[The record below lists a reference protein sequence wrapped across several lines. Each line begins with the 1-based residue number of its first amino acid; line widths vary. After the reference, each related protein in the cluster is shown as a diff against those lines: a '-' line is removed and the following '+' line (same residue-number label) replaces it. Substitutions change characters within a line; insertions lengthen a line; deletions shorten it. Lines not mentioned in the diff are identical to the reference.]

1 MHRTLVRVAN
11 AGLVVFGL
19 ALVIV
24 LGTGGTRLELGPFSI
39 GLRET
44 AAPLTFLGLF
54 AALRLATASRAS
66 GLEARLVTFLARQGL
81 PPRDAP
87 ATWPSSVRAGA
98 LIGMGLGV
106 AAAVADLARLLLS
119 AGTPGVAAPDVPALG
134 AVLAGLGLAA
144 GAVAGSLAGLV
155 AYGVPALRGTRL
167 GRYEAGRWTL
177 VQLLALAPALAWL
190 APEPLPEEHLPPVLL
205 ATALALALSLALAF
219 LAVPAAVLRARRGR
233 WGLAVTG
240 LAILAIVLGGVVV
253 AALGPGGLYGPA
265 RDAAYPN
272 VLLVSISGLRP
283 RYIGAYQAPGHF
295 TPVLNALAF
304 RGATF
309 DEVVSPSVDLAP
321 AAASALTGLYP
332 SAHGLRAPGD
342 RLRPGIEGLP
352 EVLAGHGFRTGAFV
366 SSRALAGRATNIG
379 ALFERY
385 DDPTTLRDWLARTA
399 LGRPVVGRLAPPPP
413 MRSAEATVGGFRE
426 WLTSLPRGPWF
437 AWVELAGPLQPQP
450 EPPPPERVALAG
462 QRLPDVTRRV
472 DPPPAW
478 APPGTGAR
486 PVRDWLY
493 GYALAVRAADAQLDV
508 LQQVVTTRG
517 DWHRTLLVVVS
528 EIGAPLGEDGPW
540 FERPTTLG
548 ENLVLVP
555 WIASGYGV
563 RPGIAI
569 EGPCSLVDVAPTVL
583 GLIGLG
589 GAREA
594 EGEDLS
600 RYLTAGGNA
609 TRDPHSGPVFTELVP
624 ANGSPGY
631 DAWRAIRLGR
641 WKLLRG
647 PGGNERLFV
656 TEDGDER
663 EIALPRGHEERQ
675 RQRLSDM
682 LSLRLAQEARHP

>member
-1 MHRTLVRVAN
+1 MHRALVRVSN

-39 GLRET
+39 GLKEA
-44 AAPLTFLGLF
+44 AAPLTFLGLL

-87 ATWPSSVRAGA
+87 ATWPSSLRAGA
-98 LIGMGLGV
+98 MIGMGLGV
-106 AAAVADLARLLLS
+106 AAAIADLARLLLS
-119 AGTPGVAAPDVPALG
+119 AGTPGVAASDVPPLG
-134 AVLAGLGLAA
+134 AALVGLGLAA
-144 GAVAGSLAGLV
+144 GAACGSVAGLL
-155 AYGVPALRGTRL
+155 AYGVPTLRGVRL
-167 GRYEAGRWTL
+167 GRYETGRWTL
-177 VQLLALAPALAWL
+177 VQLLAVAPTLAWL

-205 ATALALALSLALAF
+205 ATALAVPLTLALAF

-233 WGLAVTG
+233 WGVAVTG

-272 VLLVSISGLRP
+272 VLLVSVSGLR
-283 RYIGAYQAPGHF
+283 RDWVGVYHAPGHY
-295 TPVLNALAF
+295 TPYLNALAF
-304 RGATF
+304 RGAMF
-309 DEVVSPSVDLAP
+309 DEVVTPSVDLAP
-321 AAASALTGLYP
+321 SAASALTGLYP

-379 ALFERY
+379 GLFEHY
-385 DDPTTLRDWLARTA
+385 DDPTTLRDWLLRTA
-399 LGRPVVGRLAPPPP
+399 LGRPVVERLAPAPET
-413 MRSAEATVGGFRE
+413 RAGEATVGGFRE

-437 AWVELAGPLQPQP
+437 AWVELAGPLQPLP
-450 EPPPPERVALAG
+450 EVPPERFVLVG
-462 QRLPDVTRRV
+462 QHMPDVSRV
-472 DPPPAW
+472 MTAPPAW
-478 APPGTGAR
+478 APPAAAGR
-486 PVRDWLY
+486 PLRDWTY
-493 GYALAVRAADAQLDV
+493 GYALAVRGADARLEA

-517 DWHRTLLVVVS
+517 DWHRTLMVVVS
-528 EIGAPLGEDGPW
+528 ESGVALGEDNTW
-540 FERPTTLG
+540 FDRPTALD
-548 ENLVLVP
+548 EAVVLVP
-555 WIASGYGV
+555 WIATGYGV
-563 RPGIAI
+563 RPGTAI
-569 EGPCSLVDVAPTVL
+569 EGPCSLVDVAPTIL

-609 TRDPHSGPVFTELVP
+609 TRDPHSGPVFTELAA
-624 ANGSPGY
+624 ANGSPGR
-631 DAWRAIRLGR
+631 DGWHAIRLGR

-647 PGGNERLFV
+647 PRGNERLFV
-656 TEDGDER
+656 TEDGEER

-675 RQRLSDM
+675 RQQLSDM